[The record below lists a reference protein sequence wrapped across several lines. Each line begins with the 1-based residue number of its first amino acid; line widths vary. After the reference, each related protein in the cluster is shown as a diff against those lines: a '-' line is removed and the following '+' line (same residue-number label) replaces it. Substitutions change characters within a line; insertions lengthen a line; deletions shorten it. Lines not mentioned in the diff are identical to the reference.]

1 MTAPSRVE
9 LALARAAVGSACAGA
24 LLGSLAA
31 GVYGEPGAGG
41 AVAVGAFAL
50 AGGLA
55 WLRSIAVAE
64 RATWRTQEAVHT
76 RNTETL
82 ARALATVHE
91 SHALDAAM
99 ARETPNGL
107 LVLDASGRV
116 LRANPALFR
125 LLPVRDTP
133 NGRRPIETIPVP
145 ELQDAVDET
154 ARTRQS
160 AERAASVDGRDLVLR
175 ALPLEDAEGCMGVVL
190 DVTSVR
196 AAEKARRD
204 FVANVSHELRT
215 PVTAILGWAEALAQE
230 RDDLPPHVHDMV
242 DAIDRNARRLGLL
255 IEDVLQLS
263 RIEARRADLPVEVEA
278 LGSLVD
284 EVVARHAS
292 RAEQQGIELR
302 VEVGEELE
310 AEVNAEAFEHAL
322 GNLVDNALKY
332 TARGGCVV
340 VGAEARGEG
349 VDVWVKDTGIG
360 IAGVH
365 HPRIFERFYRV
376 DAGRDRAVG
385 GTGLGLALVKHL
397 CRAMRADVLLESEPG
412 KGSTF
417 TIRLPARH
425 TNVTRRP

>member
-1 MTAPSRVE
+1 MEVV
-9 LALARAAVGSACAGA
+9 LGRAALGIACAG
-24 LLGSLAA
+24 GAA
-31 GVYGEPGAGG
+31 GVVGFMRDDPAAGAGIVSVS
-41 AVAVGAFAL
+41 AVL

-55 WLRSIAVAE
+55 WLRSVAAQE
-64 RATWRTQEAVHT
+64 RSVWRAQDALHA
-76 RNTETL
+76 RNVETL
-82 ARALATVHE
+82 AQALATVHE

-107 LVLDASGRV
+107 VVIDAGGRV

-133 NGRRPIETIPVP
+133 TGRRPIETIPVP

-154 ARTRQS
+154 ARTRQPV
-160 AERAASVDGRDLVLR
+160 ERAASVDGRDLVVR
-175 ALPLEDAEGCMGVVL
+175 ALPLEDADGCMGVVL
-190 DVTSVR
+190 DVTTVR

-230 RDDLPPHVHDMV
+230 REDLPPHVHDMV

-263 RIEARRADLPVEVEA
+263 RIEARRTDLPVELEA
-278 LGSLVD
+278 IAPLVA
-284 EVVARHAS
+284 EVVARHAA
-292 RAEQQGIELR
+292 RAEQQGIELC
-302 VEVGEELE
+302 VEVPPDVE
-310 AEVNAEAFEHAL
+310 APLNAEAFEHAL

-332 TARGGCVV
+332 TPRAGRVV
-340 VGAEARGEG
+340 VTAQVGAEG
-349 VDVWVKDTGIG
+349 VDVAVSDTGIG
-360 IAGVH
+360 IAAVH
-365 HPRIFERFYRV
+365 HARIFERFYRV

-397 CRAMRADVLLESEPG
+397 CRAMRADVLLASEPG
-412 KGSTF
+412 EGSTF

-425 TNVTRRP
+425 TNVTRRA

>member
-1 MTAPSRVE
+1 MAG
-9 LALARAAVGSACAGA
+9 GSGGTTGGVVVLAGA
-24 LLGSLAA
+24 
-31 GVYGEPGAGG
+31 GV
-41 AVAVGAFAL
+41 L

-55 WLRSIAVAE
+55 WLRALAARE
-64 RATWRTQEAVHT
+64 RSAWRAQDALHA
-76 RNTETL
+76 RNAETL

-107 LVLDASGRV
+107 LVLDARGRV

-133 NGRRPIETIPVP
+133 TGRRPIETIPVP

-154 ARTRQS
+154 SRTRQP

-230 RDDLPPHVHDMV
+230 RDDLPAHVHEMV

-255 IEDVLQLS
+255 IEDVLHLS
-263 RIEARRADLPVEVEA
+263 RIEARRTDLAVEVEA
-278 LGSLVD
+278 LGPLVD
-284 EVVARHAS
+284 EVAARHAG
-292 RAEQQGIELR
+292 RAEQQGIELCVDVPPD
-302 VEVGEELE
+302 VEAQL
-310 AEVNAEAFEHAL
+310 NAQAIEHAL

-332 TARGGCVV
+332 TPRGGRIVV
-340 VGAEARGEG
+340 TARAREEG
-349 VDVWVKDTGIG
+349 VDVSVSDTGIG
-360 IAGVH
+360 IAAVH
-365 HPRIFERFYRV
+365 HTRIFERFYRV

-397 CRAMRADVLLESEPG
+397 CRAMRADVLLASEPA

-425 TNVTRRP
+425 TTVTRRA